1 MRVSELWSHFTRRS
15 IGQTP
20 ETPAYVGAAREDGAM
35 ARPRLRVLL
44 LCDAHGATQ
53 TISFHRPLAN
63 LVTRGEASIVALDE
77 RQVEVGGDSA
87 LTKAWDTLEPNVLV
101 MSRYAGGGEGP
112 AVDRARCAGAK
123 IVYHIDDN
131 LFAVPR
137 ELGPQ
142 KFERY
147 NAPARL
153 AALEAAM
160 RSADVVLASTPELAD
175 QLCKRLPGMRVIAG
189 EIYCAQT
196 AVVSGPAAPRD
207 GLAATIGYMGTSGHA
222 QDLDMVVP
230 AIAALMERHP
240 RLCFETFGTIRMPAV
255 LGRFEGR
262 VAHHNGLADYAA
274 FMQRLAGLG
283 WHIGLAP
290 VIDSPFNRCK
300 ADTKWVEYTSAGIA
314 VVASDLPVYHR
325 ACADGAGVLVAP
337 DAWETAIEQLLVDEG
352 SRILLIKAGQE
363 RLAKSYAPRRLCEQ
377 LLQEIQGKTA

>member
-1 MRVSELWSHFTRRS
+1 MRLSGLWSHFMRHDV
-15 IGQTP
+15 GQSA
-20 ETPAYVGAAREDGAM
+20 ETPNFLGTTREGWAKT
-35 ARPRLRVLL
+35 RPRLRVLL

-53 TISFHRPLAN
+53 TISFHRPLSP
-63 LVTRGEASIVALDE
+63 LVAKGEASIVALDE
-77 RQVEVGGDSA
+77 RQIEVSGGSA
-87 LTKAWDTLEPNVLV
+87 LTKAWESLEPNVLV
-101 MSRYAGGGEGP
+101 MSRYAGGSEGP
-112 AVDRARCAGAK
+112 AVDRARREGAK

-160 RSADVVLASTPELAD
+160 RSADVVLASTPELAH
-175 QLCKRLPGMRVIAG
+175 QLCERLPGVRVVAG

-196 AVVSGPAAPRD
+196 AVVSGPAAPRN
-207 GLAATIGYMGTSGHA
+207 GPAATIGYMGTSGHA

-230 AIAALMERHP
+230 AIAALLERHP
-240 RLCFETFGTIRMPAV
+240 RLRFETFGTIKMPAA
-255 LGRFEGR
+255 LRHFDGRIG
-262 VAHHNGLADYAA
+262 HHEGLADYAA

-337 DAWETAIEQLLVDEG
+337 DAWEAAIEQLLVDES
-352 SRILLIKAGQE
+352 SRISLIEAGQE
-363 RLAKSYAPRRLCEQ
+363 RLAKSYAPQRLCEQ
-377 LLQEIQGKTA
+377 LLGEIEGKTA